1 MLEENFVTGDSL
13 IHRLDPRARAVVCIL
28 FAIVVALSSRFAS
41 LLPALMVSFVLVW
54 LAGLPIK
61 LVFSRLLI
69 VNGFV
74 LLLWL
79 FLPFTVIGEVLFR
92 IGPLAITRQGVLFA
106 AQITIKA
113 NAIMLSLIALL
124 ATMSVFTL
132 GGAMGHLHVPGKI
145 VHLVYFTY
153 RYIQVMHQEYY
164 RLISAMKIR
173 GFHPGN
179 NIHTYKTYAYLV
191 GMLLVKSYDRAE
203 RIRAAMLC
211 RAFRGKFYNLSE
223 FSMGS
228 FDVLVMGFM
237 FLAIAGIGALEWVL

>member
-28 FAIVVALSSRFAS
+28 FAIVVALSNRFAS

-79 FLPFTVIGEVLFR
+79 FLPFTVTGEVLFR

-106 AQITIKA
+106 ARITVKA

-145 VHLVYFTY
+145 VHLIYFTY

-173 GFHPGN
+173 GFNPGY

-211 RAFRGKFYNLSE
+211 RGFRGTFYNLSE

-237 FLAIAGIGALEWVL
+237 FLAIAGIGTLEWVL